1 MARTLFDY
9 EIIEQKL
16 AEIRKEIAAG
26 DSSRLEELRSLNRD
40 WHTAKDAHQKLMRHV
55 TREIDSGT
63 RNPLPVGRYV
73 KVNAIRR
80 KNGLIDIYG
89 IR

>member
-1 MARTLFDY
+1 MDYDDEGTLYYAYEGSERLSGPVTYAQGMKILARA
-9 EIIEQKL
+9 K
-16 AEIRKEIAAG
+16 KAAG
-26 DSSRLEELRSLNRD
+26 AMGKHRQYVLKIANGRSS
-40 WHTAKDAHQKLMRHV
+40 
-55 TREIDSGT
+55 
-63 RNPLPVGRYV
+63 NPLPVGRFV